1 MNEAGVHMKG
11 GVVYAIVGPSEA
23 GKSTMLALIKVCY
36 KPNHGHVLFNGIDI
50 STLSSSYVRSL
61 IGYIEHDA
69 PTYSGSSRTN
79 LAMNKN
85 GVSDEGCW
93 NALNKVNLTPK

>member
-23 GKSTMLALIKVCY
+23 GKSTMLALIKVFY

-61 IGYIEHDA
+61 IGYVEHDA
-69 PTYSGSSRTN
+69 PHIFRFFQNESG
-79 LAMNKN
+79 
-85 GVSDEGCW
+85 DEQERRIR
-93 NALNKVNLTPK
+93 